1 MYKCFVEEEAK
12 AYGLKNAIVLTV
24 LRDNLETASVK
35 CLINKCDWS
44 VMSIEG
50 LVAEFPFLEESEIRS
65 ILDDLV
71 AKKLLVM
78 TKITTDATDIFLYSV
93 MGTPQNLLD
102 DGKDEH

>member
-71 AKKLLVM
+71 AKKLLGM
-78 TKITTDATDIFLYSV
+78 TQVATGVFLYSIF
-93 MGTPQNLLD
+93 GTPQNLLD